1 MTKDEKAEIEALFA
15 ENRQLI
21 AKLNR
26 VTQKCKKTLDRLKYF
41 PSENA
46 QSLKTSNL
54 ANEIIRIIEL

>member
-26 VTQKCKKTLDRLKYF
+26 VTQKYKKTLDHLKYF

-46 QSLKTSNL
+46 HSLKTSNL

>member
-26 VTQKCKKTLDRLKYF
+26 VTQKCKKTLDHPEVFPKRERAKLK
-41 PSENA
+41 N
-46 QSLKTSNL
+46 
-54 ANEIIRIIEL
+54 

>member
-26 VTQKCKKTLDRLKYF
+26 VTQKCKKTLDHLKYF
-41 PSENA
+41 PSGDRA
-46 QSLKTSNL
+46 KLKN
-54 ANEIIRIIEL
+54 